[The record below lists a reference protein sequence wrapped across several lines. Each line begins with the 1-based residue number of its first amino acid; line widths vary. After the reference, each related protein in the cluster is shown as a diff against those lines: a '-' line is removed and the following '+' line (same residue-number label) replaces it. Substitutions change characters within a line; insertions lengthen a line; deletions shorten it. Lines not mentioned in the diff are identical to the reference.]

1 MALWEAYERFDPEK
15 GFFSSFA
22 YPYIRGRMQTEM
34 TRRNRH
40 IERVAPVDEEF
51 WNYIEDESNYCSMD
65 EDILLSYCQ
74 NGKLTE
80 NQTKWVL
87 YTFLKELT
95 VSEIAAI
102 EHVSLSAVKNWRTGA
117 KEKLRKANMINSI

>member
-1 MALWEAYERFDPEK
+1 
-15 GFFSSFA
+15 
-22 YPYIRGRMQTEM
+22 M